1 MKAHDRRF
9 EFLVRRG
16 GERRREEFVLSNA
29 IIAGWTGRERA
40 AIEKHIDELQKL
52 GVPRPASTPIY
63 YRIATSRITTSAG
76 VEVSGEHSSGEVE
89 FVLIRHGG
97 RLYVG
102 VGSDHTDRA
111 VETYNVTVSKQMCE
125 KPIAPE
131 VWLYD
136 DVEKHWDELVLRSW
150 VHDGHAVTLYQEGP
164 VSEMLAPARLI
175 AGSGDLPDG
184 TLMLCGT
191 LATRGGIRAA
201 DRFEIEIADPC
212 RGQAIRHAYD
222 IRILPNLG

>member
-9 EFLVRRG
+9 QFLVWRG
-16 GERRREEFVLSNA
+16 GERRREEFILSNT
-29 IIAGWTGRERA
+29 IIAGWTGRDRVA
-40 AIEKHIDELQKL
+40 VEKHIDELEKL
-52 GVPRPASTPIY
+52 GVPRPVSTPIY
-63 YRIATSRITTSAG
+63 YRVATSRITTSAG
-76 VEVSGEHSSGEVE
+76 VEVSGERSSGEVE

-102 VGSDHTDRA
+102 VGSDHTDRT

-136 DVEKHWDELVLRSW
+136 EVERHWDELILRSW
-150 VHDGHAVTLYQEGP
+150 VHDGCVASLYQEGP

-175 AGSGDLPDG
+175 AGVGDLPDG

-191 LATRGGIRAA
+191 LATRGGIRTAN
-201 DRFEIEIADPC
+201 RFEIEIEDPW

>member
-1 MKAHDRRF
+1 MKAHDKRF
-9 EFLVRRG
+9 QFLVRWG
-16 GERRREEFVLSNA
+16 GDDRPEESVLSNA
-29 IIAGWTGRERA
+29 IIAGWTGRDRA
-40 AIEKHIDELQKL
+40 IVENHIDELQKI
-52 GVPRPASTPIY
+52 GVPRPVSTPIY

-102 VGSDHTDRA
+102 VGSDHTDRT

-136 DVEKHWDELVLRSW
+136 DVEKHWDELILRSW
-150 VHDGHAVTLYQEGP
+150 VHDGRGVSLYQEGT
-164 VSEMLAPARLI
+164 VSEMLAPPRLI
-175 AGSGDLPDG
+175 AGAGDLPDG

-191 LATRGGIRAA
+191 LATRGSIRAA
-201 DRFEIEIADPC
+201 ERFEIEIEDPC

>member
-9 EFLVRRG
+9 EFLVWRD
-16 GERRREEFVLSNA
+16 GERRREEFILSNT
-29 IIAGWTGRERA
+29 IIAGWTGRDRA
-40 AIEKHIDELQKL
+40 AVEKHIGELEKL
-52 GVPRPASTPIY
+52 GVPRPTSTPIY
-63 YRIATSRITTSAG
+63 YRVATSRITTSAG

-89 FVLIRHGG
+89 FVLMRHGG

-102 VGSDHTDRA
+102 VGSDHTDRT

-136 DVEKHWDELVLRSW
+136 EVEKHWDELILRSW
-150 VHDGHAVTLYQEGP
+150 VHEGCVASLYQEGP

-175 AGSGDLPDG
+175 AGAGDLADG

-191 LATRGGIRAA
+191 LTTRGGIRTAN
-201 DRFEIEIADPC
+201 RFEIEIEDPC